1 MYQSET
7 LQLNTKRFNDFLTN
21 IAESLDIPDALYEE
35 ATLKY
40 EEVAIWLSDDGGE
53 LAQYAPEI
61 YAQGSFRLGTVV
73 QPVTNNCEYDIDLVC
88 RLDLAKESTT
98 QKDLKTKIG
107 DRLKANAD
115 LVKKLSSSRRCW
127 NLTYPRQFHM
137 DVLPS
142 IANVEQPPDGILLT
156 DTELHL
162 WQKSNPKEYSDWFH
176 RATVVQFQRIREDLA
191 KSLNASIEEVPEWRV
206 KTPLQRAVQILKRH
220 RDLMFQHDL
229 ENRPVSIILT
239 TLAARAYSDQTNVAD
254 ALLKLAFDMPKYIE
268 NRDGKWWVANPVEPD
283 ENFADKWNEKP
294 ERRFAFLRW
303 MDTVQK
309 NVSEASKA
317 NTLMEA
323 SSVLS
328 KKLGANA
335 VSEAQTRYLTS
346 LGVLTS
352 SASTALVPLATVSS
366 AVTHVQPL
374 MWLLQPRYKAEIKGG
389 LYPKISGKRIADL
402 ARRKIPKGMWLKFA
416 VKTNTP
422 WPYTIK
428 WQVVNTGPEAAL
440 AGQLRGDY
448 YDSTSTGSDVRW
460 ESTSYSGVHWVEA
473 FIIKDGICVARS
485 GRTHVVV
492 A

>member
-1 MYQSET
+1 MYQSEK
-7 LQLNTKRFNDFLTN
+7 LQLNDTRFNDFLTN
-21 IAESLDIPDALYEE
+21 VAESLDIPDTLYEE

-40 EEVAIWLSDDGGE
+40 EEVAIWLSDEGGD
-53 LAQYAPEI
+53 LAQYAPDI

-73 QPVTNNCEYDIDLVC
+73 QPVTENCEYDIDLVC

-98 QKDLKTKIG
+98 QKDLKNKIG

-115 LVKKLSSSRRCW
+115 FAKRLSSSRRCW
-127 NLTYPRQFHM
+127 NLTDERQFHM

-156 DTELHL
+156 DTELHF
-162 WQKSNPKEYSDWFH
+162 WQKSNPKEYSEWFH

-191 KSLNASIEEVPEWRV
+191 RSLNASIEEVPEWRV

-229 ENRPVSIILT
+229 ENRPISIILT
-239 TLAARAYSDQTNVAD
+239 TLAARAYSNQGNVAD
-254 ALLKLAFDMPKYIE
+254 ALRNLAFDMPKYIQ
-268 NRDGKWWVANPVEPD
+268 NRNGRWWVENPVEPD

-294 ERRFAFLRW
+294 ERRLAFLRW
-303 MDTVQK
+303 MVAVQQ
-309 NVSEASKA
+309 NVAEASRADTLIKA
-317 NTLMEA
+317 SAALGRT
-323 SSVLS
+323 
-328 KKLGANA
+328 LGANA
-335 VSEAQTRYLTS
+335 VSEGQTRYLTS

-352 SASTALVPLATVSS
+352 TASTALVPLANVSS
-366 AVTHVQPL
+366 SVTHVQPL
-374 MWLLQPRYKAEIKGG
+374 IWLLQPRYKVEVKGG

-416 VKTNTP
+416 VKTNAP
-422 WPYTIK
+422 WPYTVK
-428 WQVVNTGPEAAL
+428 WQVVNTGPEAAV

-448 YDSTSTGSDVRW
+448 YDSASIGGDVRW
-460 ESTSYSGVHWVEA
+460 ETTKYSGVHWVEA